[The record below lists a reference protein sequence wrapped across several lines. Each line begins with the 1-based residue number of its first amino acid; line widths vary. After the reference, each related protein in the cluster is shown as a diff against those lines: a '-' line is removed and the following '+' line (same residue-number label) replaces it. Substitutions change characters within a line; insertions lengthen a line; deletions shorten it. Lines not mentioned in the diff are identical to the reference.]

1 MITGRGS
8 LVFPTVKPEALRAEF
23 PVFER
28 LAYLNAGSNGPI
40 PRRAVESALVMMRS
54 QLEDGRGGRPF
65 FDQIFASATALRE
78 RVAGLLGCEA
88 GELVLM
94 RSTTDG
100 VNTVL
105 GGLALGPG
113 DEVLTS
119 DEEHPGMQAPLAI
132 ARRRCGFDL
141 RIVPFAEIAG
151 AVGPNTK
158 LVATCHVSWVSG
170 QVLDAAAIDAPLLL
184 DGAQGLGAIP
194 VDVRALGCDYY
205 AASGQKWL
213 CGPLGSGYLY
223 VRRDRMEELAPTRAG
238 YPSLADP
245 GRALELEL
253 HPDASRY
260 MSEVPSLEHLAWS
273 LAALD
278 VLEDFGLERL
288 HERAADLA
296 ESLADQ
302 LRERGA
308 TLAPRGRSTLVSWQ
322 ADDPQAE
329 AKRLAERGFIV
340 RFLPGTPWVRAS
352 VGAWS
357 SEDELTALVEA
368 ATSS

>member
-1 MITGRGS
+1 M
-8 LVFPTVKPEALRAEF
+8 KPEALRAEF

-28 LAYLNAGSNGPI
+28 LAYLNAGSNGPV
-40 PRRAVESALVMMRS
+40 PRRAVESALVMMRT
-54 QLEDGRGGRPF
+54 QLEEGRGGRPF
-65 FDQIFASATALRE
+65 FDQIFASATALRD

-184 DGAQGLGAIP
+184 DGAQGLRSFRSTCARSGATTTP
-194 VDVRALGCDYY
+194 PPAEVAL
-205 AASGQKWL
+205 W
-213 CGPLGSGYLY
+213 
-223 VRRDRMEELAPTRAG
+223 
-238 YPSLADP
+238 P
-245 GRALELEL
+245 GRLRLSLRPPGARGGPGG
-253 HPDASRY
+253 HPGRLS
-260 MSEVPSLEHLAWS
+260 VP
-273 LAALD
+273 
-278 VLEDFGLERL
+278 GR
-288 HERAADLA
+288 
-296 ESLADQ
+296 
-302 LRERGA
+302 
-308 TLAPRGRSTLVSWQ
+308 PRPC
-322 ADDPQAE
+322 A
-329 AKRLAERGFIV
+329 
-340 RFLPGTPWVRAS
+340 
-352 VGAWS
+352 
-357 SEDELTALVEA
+357 
-368 ATSS
+368 